1 VREYCYY
8 EAPLYREAS
17 RRGILTTTGHSTN
30 FVMDM
35 KTLPHRERE
44 EREKRCTLNTGSSKG
59 RRFC

>member
-1 VREYCYY
+1 MAKDMQGAEVREYCYY

-35 KTLPHRERE
+35 KIPIE
-44 EREKRCTLNTGSSKG
+44 EKVHQN
-59 RRFC
+59 